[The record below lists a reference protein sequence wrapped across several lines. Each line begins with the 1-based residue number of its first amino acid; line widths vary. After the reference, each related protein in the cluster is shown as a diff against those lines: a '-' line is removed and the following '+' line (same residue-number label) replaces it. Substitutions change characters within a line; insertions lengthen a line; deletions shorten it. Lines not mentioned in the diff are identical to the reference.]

1 MSWVSGIVTVFFR
14 NGLVLQTVRLV
25 SPLKAFAMSQ
35 TSSAPLL
42 AASNERL
49 PVGGLLAL
57 AMTGFIAILSETLPA
72 GLLDQIADGMHISQA
87 MAGQWVTAYAL
98 GSLLTAIPLVTL
110 TQGWY
115 RRRALLLAIIGFVLF
130 NGLTALSDSN
140 TLTLVLRFLTG
151 AAAGLAWGL
160 IAGHARRMVPVPL
173 QGRAMA
179 LAMLGQP
186 IALSLGLPIATWLG
200 AGLGWRATF
209 VVVTLVALLLVVWVL
224 RSVPDYP
231 GQAADKRPAAM
242 QVLRTPGVLIVL
254 LVILTWILGH
264 NILYTYIVPLLAAA
278 GMAADIGP
286 VLMVF
291 GLSALAGIGL
301 VGLLVDRH
309 LRKLVLL
316 SLAGFALAT
325 LALGQASSWLVYL
338 SIALW
343 GMTYGGAPTLLQ
355 TACADAAGQGGDVAQ
370 SMLVTVWNCAIAL
383 GGIIGGLLLAG
394 AGVEWFGGVVLVL
407 IALAWLLA
415 VAGRGSG
422 FVAGRR

>member
-1 MSWVSGIVTVFFR
+1 
-14 NGLVLQTVRLV
+14 
-25 SPLKAFAMSQ
+25 MSQ
-35 TSSAPLL
+35 TSSEALQT
-42 AASNERL
+42 ASAERL
-49 PVGGLLAL
+49 PFSGLLAL

-72 GLLDQIADGMHISQA
+72 GLLDQVANGMHISQA

-115 RRRALLLAIIGFVLF
+115 RRRALLLAIVGFVLF

-140 TLTLVLRFLTG
+140 SLTLVLRFFTG

-160 IAGHARRMVPVPL
+160 IAGHARRMVPVAQ

-209 VVVTLVALLLVVWVL
+209 MVVTLVALLLVVWVV

-231 GQAADKRPAAM
+231 GQAAGKRPAAM
-242 QVLRTPGVLIVL
+242 QVLRTPGVLLVL
-254 LVILTWILGH
+254 LVILSWILGH

-309 LRKLVLL
+309 LRTLVLL

-325 LALGQASSWLVYL
+325 LALGQASSWLMYL

-343 GMTYGGAPTLLQ
+343 GVTYGGAPTLLQ
-355 TACADAAGQGGDVAQ
+355 TACADAAGEGGDVAQ
-370 SMLVTVWNCAIAL
+370 SMLVTVWNSAIAL

-394 AGVEWFGGVVLVL
+394 AGVEGFGGVVLAL
-407 IALAWLLA
+407 IAVAWLLA
-415 VAGRGSG
+415 WAARRSG
-422 FVAGRR
+422 FVAGAR

>member
-1 MSWVSGIVTVFFR
+1 
-14 NGLVLQTVRLV
+14 
-25 SPLKAFAMSQ
+25 MSQ

-42 AASNERL
+42 ANGSERL
-49 PVGGLLAL
+49 PTSGLLAL

-115 RRRALLLAIIGFVLF
+115 RRRALLLAIVGFVLF
-130 NGLTALSDSN
+130 NGLTAVSTSN
-140 TLTLVLRFLTG
+140 TLTLVLRFFTG

-160 IAGHARRMVPVPL
+160 IAGHARRIVPVAL

-179 LAMLGQP
+179 MAMLGQP

-209 VVVTLVALLLVVWVL
+209 VVVTVVALLLVAWVL

-231 GQAADKRPAAM
+231 GHAAGKRPAAL

-254 LVILTWILGH
+254 LVILSWILGH
-264 NILYTYIVPLLAAA
+264 NILYTYIVPLLASA

-291 GLSALAGIGL
+291 GLAAMAGIGL

-309 LRKLVLL
+309 LRTLVLL

-325 LALGQASSWLVYL
+325 LVMGQASPWAMYL

-343 GMTYGGAPTLLQ
+343 GVTYGGAPTLLQ
-355 TACADAAGQGGDVAQ
+355 TACADAAGEGGDVAQ
-370 SMLVTVWNCAIAL
+370 SILVTVWNSAIAL
-383 GGIIGGLLLAG
+383 GGIIGGLLLNG
-394 AGVEWFGGVVLVL
+394 AGVEWFAGVVLGL

-415 VAGRGSG
+415 WAGRRSG
-422 FVAGRR
+422 FVLGAR

>member
-1 MSWVSGIVTVFFR
+1 
-14 NGLVLQTVRLV
+14 
-25 SPLKAFAMSQ
+25 MSQ

-140 TLTLVLRFLTG
+140 SLTLVLRFFTG

-209 VVVTLVALLLVVWVL
+209 VVVTLVASLLVVWVL

-231 GQAADKRPAAM
+231 GQAAGKRPAAM

-383 GGIIGGLLLAG
+383 GGIIGGLLLTG
-394 AGVEWFGGVVLVL
+394 AGVAWFGGVVLGVDRL
-407 IALAWLLA
+407 GLA
-415 VAGRGSG
+415 AGRGR
-422 FVAGRR
+422 AGKRFCGGEALKHSCQARHR

>member
-1 MSWVSGIVTVFFR
+1 
-14 NGLVLQTVRLV
+14 
-25 SPLKAFAMSQ
+25 MSQ

-42 AASNERL
+42 AARSERL
-49 PVGGLLAL
+49 PLSGLLAL

-72 GLLDQIADGMHISQA
+72 GLLDQISDGMQISQA

-130 NGLTALSDSN
+130 NGLTALSNSN
-140 TLTLVLRFLTG
+140 GLTLVLRFFTG

-160 IAGHARRMVPVPL
+160 IAGHARRMVPVAQ

-224 RSVPDYP
+224 RAVPDYP
-231 GQAADKRPAAM
+231 GQAAGKRPAAM
-242 QVLRTPGVLIVL
+242 QVLRTPGVLLVL
-254 LVILTWILGH
+254 LVILSWILGH

-309 LRKLVLL
+309 LRMLVLL
-316 SLAGFALAT
+316 SLAGFALVT
-325 LALGQASSWLVYL
+325 VALGQVSAWLVYL
-338 SIALW
+338 SVALW
-343 GMTYGGAPTLLQ
+343 GVTYGGAPTLLQ
-355 TACADAAGQGGDVAQ
+355 TACADAAGEGGDVAQ
-370 SMLVTVWNCAIAL
+370 SMLVTVWNTAIAL
-383 GGIIGGLLLAG
+383 GGIIGGLLLSG
-394 AGVEWFGGVVLVL
+394 VGVEGFGGVVLGL
-407 IALAWLLA
+407 TALAWLLA
-415 VAGRGSG
+415 WAGRRNG
-422 FVAGRR
+422 FVAGRRLA

>member
-1 MSWVSGIVTVFFR
+1 
-14 NGLVLQTVRLV
+14 
-25 SPLKAFAMSQ
+25 MSQ
-35 TSSAPLL
+35 TSSVPLL
-42 AASNERL
+42 ANGSERL
-49 PVGGLLAL
+49 PLSGLLAL

-72 GLLDQIADGMHISQA
+72 GLLDQIADGLHISQA

-115 RRRALLLAIIGFVLF
+115 RRRALLLAIVGFVLF
-130 NGLTALSDSN
+130 NGLTALSTSN
-140 TLTLVLRFLTG
+140 TLTLVLRFFTG

-160 IAGHARRMVPVPL
+160 IAGHARRMVPVAL

-179 LAMLGQP
+179 VAMLGQP

-209 VVVTLVALLLVVWVL
+209 VVVTVVALLLVAWVL

-231 GQAADKRPAAM
+231 GHAAGKRPAAL
-242 QVLRTPGVLIVL
+242 QVLRTPGVLPVL
-254 LVILTWILGH
+254 LVILSWILGH

-291 GLSALAGIGL
+291 GLAALVGIGL

-309 LRKLVLL
+309 LRTLVLL

-325 LALGQASSWLVYL
+325 LVLGQASSWVMYL

-343 GMTYGGAPTLLQ
+343 GVTYGGAPTLLQ
-355 TACADAAGQGGDVAQ
+355 TACADAAGEGGDVAQ
-370 SMLVTVWNCAIAL
+370 SMLVTVWNSAIAL
-383 GGIIGGLLLAG
+383 GGIIGGLLLSG
-394 AGVEWFGGVVLVL
+394 AGVQWFGGVVLGL

-415 VAGRGSG
+415 WAGRRSG
-422 FVAGRR
+422 FVAGAR

>member
-1 MSWVSGIVTVFFR
+1 
-14 NGLVLQTVRLV
+14 
-25 SPLKAFAMSQ
+25 MSQ
-35 TSSAPLL
+35 TSSPPLL
-42 AASNERL
+42 DASSERL
-49 PVGGLLAL
+49 PVSGLLAL

-72 GLLDQIADGMHISQA
+72 GLLDQIANGMHISQA

-130 NGLTALSDSN
+130 NGLTALSTSN
-140 TLTLVLRFLTG
+140 SLTLVLRFFTG

-160 IAGHARRMVPVPL
+160 IAGHARRMVPAAQ

-224 RSVPDYP
+224 RSVPEYP
-231 GQAADKRPAAM
+231 GHAAGKRPAVM
-242 QVLRTPGVLIVL
+242 QVLRTPGVLVVL
-254 LVILTWILGH
+254 LVILSWILGH

-301 VGLLVDRH
+301 VGMLVDRH

-316 SLAGFALAT
+316 SLTGFALAT
-325 LALGQASSWLVYL
+325 LALGQASSWLMYL

-343 GMTYGGAPTLLQ
+343 GLTYGGAPTLLQ
-355 TACADAAGQGGDVAQ
+355 TACADAAGEGGDVAQ
-370 SMLVTVWNCAIAL
+370 SMLVTVWNSAIAL
-383 GGIIGGLLLAG
+383 GGIVGGALLVGGGTEA
-394 AGVEWFGGVVLVL
+394 FGGVVLAL
-407 IALAWLLA
+407 IAVALLLTWA
-415 VAGRGSG
+415 ARRSG
-422 FVAGRR
+422 FVAGAR

>member
-1 MSWVSGIVTVFFR
+1 
-14 NGLVLQTVRLV
+14 
-25 SPLKAFAMSQ
+25 MSQ
-35 TSSAPLL
+35 TSSPPLL
-42 AASNERL
+42 DASSGRL
-49 PVGGLLAL
+49 PLSGLLAL

-130 NGLTALSDSN
+130 NGLTALSTSN
-140 TLTLVLRFLTG
+140 SLTLVLRFFTG

-160 IAGHARRMVPVPL
+160 IAGHARRMVPVAQ

-209 VVVTLVALLLVVWVL
+209 VLVTLVALLLVGWVL
-224 RSVPDYP
+224 RSVPEYP
-231 GQAADKRPAAM
+231 GHAAGKRPAAM
-242 QVLRTPGVLIVL
+242 QVLRTPGVLVVL

-278 GMAADIGP
+278 GMAGDIGP

-301 VGLLVDRH
+301 VGMLVDRH
-309 LRKLVLL
+309 LRTLVLL
-316 SLAGFALAT
+316 SLAGFAVAT
-325 LALGQASSWLVYL
+325 LALGQASSWLMYL

-343 GMTYGGAPTLLQ
+343 GLTYGGAPTLLQ
-355 TACADAAGQGGDVAQ
+355 TACADAAGEGGDVAQ
-370 SMLVTVWNCAIAL
+370 SMLVTVWNSAIAL
-383 GGIIGGLLLAG
+383 GGIVGGVLLVGGGTEA
-394 AGVEWFGGVVLVL
+394 FGGVVLAL
-407 IALAWLLA
+407 IAVALLLTWA
-415 VAGRGSG
+415 ARRSG
-422 FVAGRR
+422 FVAGAR

>member
-1 MSWVSGIVTVFFR
+1 
-14 NGLVLQTVRLV
+14 
-25 SPLKAFAMSQ
+25 MSQ

-42 AASNERL
+42 AASSERL
-49 PVGGLLAL
+49 SLSGLLAL

-72 GLLDQIADGMHISQA
+72 GLLDQIANGMHISQA

-115 RRRALLLAIIGFVLF
+115 RRRALLLAIVGFVLF
-130 NGLTALSDSN
+130 NGLTALSTSN
-140 TLTLVLRFLTG
+140 TVTLVLRFFTG

-160 IAGHARRMVPVPL
+160 IAGHARRMVPLAL

-179 LAMLGQP
+179 VAMLGQP

-209 VVVTLVALLLVVWVL
+209 VVVTLAALLLVAWVL

-231 GQAADKRPAAM
+231 GLATGKRPAAL
-242 QVLRTPGVLIVL
+242 QVLRTPGVVIVL
-254 LVILTWILGH
+254 LVILSWILGH
-264 NILYTYIVPLLAAA
+264 NVLYTYIVPLLAAA

-291 GLSALAGIGL
+291 GLAALAGIGL

-309 LRKLVLL
+309 LRTLVLL

-325 LALGQASSWLVYL
+325 LVLGQASSWAMYL

-343 GMTYGGAPTLLQ
+343 GVTYGGAPTLLQ
-355 TACADAAGQGGDVAQ
+355 TACADAAGEGGDVAQ
-370 SMLVTVWNCAIAL
+370 SMLVTVWNSAIAL
-383 GGIIGGLLLAG
+383 GGIIGGLLLSG
-394 AGVEWFGGVVLVL
+394 AGVEWFGGVVLGL

-415 VAGRGSG
+415 WAGRRSG
-422 FVAGRR
+422 FVAGAR

>member
-1 MSWVSGIVTVFFR
+1 
-14 NGLVLQTVRLV
+14 
-25 SPLKAFAMSQ
+25 MSQ

-42 AASNERL
+42 AAGNERL
-49 PVGGLLAL
+49 PLSGLLAL

-98 GSLLTAIPLVTL
+98 GSLLTAIPLVAL

-115 RRRALLLAIIGFVLF
+115 RRRALLLAIGGFVLF
-130 NGLTALSDSN
+130 NGLTAVSSSN
-140 TLTLVLRFLTG
+140 TLTLVLRFFTG

-160 IAGHARRMVPVPL
+160 IAGHARRMVPVAL

-179 LAMLGQP
+179 VAMLGQP

-209 VVVTLVALLLVVWVL
+209 VVVSVVALVLMAWVL

-231 GQAADKRPAAM
+231 GHVVGKRPAAL
-242 QVLRTPGVLIVL
+242 QVLRTPGVLVVL
-254 LVILTWILGH
+254 LVILGWILGH

-291 GLSALAGIGL
+291 GLAALAGIGV
-301 VGLLVDRH
+301 VGVLVDRH
-309 LRKLVLL
+309 LRTLVLL

-325 LALGQASSWLVYL
+325 LVLGQASAWLMYL
-338 SIALW
+338 GIALW
-343 GMTYGGAPTLLQ
+343 GVTYGGAPTLLQ
-355 TACADAAGQGGDVAQ
+355 TACADAAGEGGDVAQ
-370 SMLVTVWNCAIAL
+370 SMLVTVWNSAIAL
-383 GGIIGGLLLAG
+383 GGIIGGLLLSG
-394 AGVEWFGGVVLVL
+394 AGVEWFGGVVLGLVGV
-407 IALAWLLA
+407 AWLLA
-415 VAGRGSG
+415 WVGRRHG
-422 FVAGRR
+422 FVIGAR

>member
-1 MSWVSGIVTVFFR
+1 
-14 NGLVLQTVRLV
+14 
-25 SPLKAFAMSQ
+25 MSQ

-42 AASNERL
+42 ATSRERL
-49 PVGGLLAL
+49 PLSGLLAL

-72 GLLDQIADGMHISQA
+72 GLLDQIVDGMHISQA

-115 RRRALLLAIIGFVLF
+115 RRRALLLAIGGFVLF
-130 NGLTALSDSN
+130 NGLTALSSSN
-140 TLTLVLRFLTG
+140 ALTLVLRFFTG

-160 IAGHARRMVPVPL
+160 IAGHARRMVPVAL

-179 LAMLGQP
+179 VAMLGQP

-209 VVVTLVALLLVVWVL
+209 MVVSVVALLLVAWVL

-231 GQAADKRPAAM
+231 GHAADKRPAALL
-242 QVLRTPGVLIVL
+242 VLRTPGVLVVL
-254 LVILTWILGH
+254 LVILSWILGH
-264 NILYTYIVPLLAAA
+264 NILYTYIVPLLVAA
-278 GMAADIGP
+278 GMGADIGP
-286 VLMVF
+286 ALMVF
-291 GLSALAGIGL
+291 GVSALVGIGV

-309 LRKLVLL
+309 LRTLVLL

-325 LALGQASSWLVYL
+325 LVLGQASASAMYL

-343 GMTYGGAPTLLQ
+343 GVTYGGAPTLLQ
-355 TACADAAGQGGDVAQ
+355 TACADAAGEGGDVAQ
-370 SMLVTVWNCAIAL
+370 SMLVTVWNSAIAL
-383 GGIIGGLLLAG
+383 GGIIGGLLLSG
-394 AGVEWFGGVVLVL
+394 AGVEWFGGVVLGLAGV
-407 IALAWLLA
+407 AWLLA
-415 VAGRGSG
+415 WAGRGNG
-422 FVAGRR
+422 FGARR